1 MSQYLK
7 REIGI
12 SPSKIWE
19 QKKEWN
25 DDEIRRFERGHC
37 HQLCIKVKVK
47 VSIMMKAGDKMITC
61 GTSPSSHTEKV
72 KVAVFECE
80 SDNNRKWKQLL
91 TYDTSHTL
99 HLWAYSPKR
108 NSFHSSFDT
117 FLYFLWFTPEII
129 GHLVFLRA
137 FAHRCYLH
145 AVEAFGAALE
155 KKSQRLF
162 FDLWWIRSFQVWSYW
177 FQIHISLAFTFPILN
192 EMYVNI
198 IHSLKSRS
206 LAAASLILPFIW

>member
-1 MSQYLK
+1 
-7 REIGI
+7 
-12 SPSKIWE
+12 
-19 QKKEWN
+19 
-25 DDEIRRFERGHC
+25 
-37 HQLCIKVKVK
+37 
-47 VSIMMKAGDKMITC
+47 MKAGDKMITC

-155 KKSQRLF
+155 KKVSKAFLLSLVNQVISGLIILISNTEHPSLHLSNTERDVCEYQSQLEVKKSSRC
-162 FDLWWIRSFQVWSYW
+162 QPY
-177 FQIHISLAFTFPILN
+177 FTFYL
-192 EMYVNI
+192 VN
-198 IHSLKSRS
+198 K
-206 LAAASLILPFIW
+206 

>member
-1 MSQYLK
+1 MGTEK
-7 REIGI
+7 GM
-12 SPSKIWE
+12 KWW
-19 QKKEWN
+19 WN
-25 DDEIRRFERGHC
+25 QEVWTGPLPPTMYYILWKWG
-37 HQLCIKVKVK
+37 LWKVK
-47 VSIMMKAGDKMITC
+47 VSIMMKAGDKMITY
-61 GTSPSSHTEKV
+61 GASPSSHTEKV
-72 KVAVFECE
+72 KVAVFECK

-117 FLYFLWFTPEII
+117 FLYFLWLTPEII

-155 KKSQRLF
+155 KKVSKAFLLSLVNQVISGLIILISNTEHPSLHLSNTEWDVCEYQSQLEVKKSSRC
-162 FDLWWIRSFQVWSYW
+162 QPY
-177 FQIHISLAFTFPILN
+177 FTFYL
-192 EMYVNI
+192 VN
-198 IHSLKSRS
+198 K
-206 LAAASLILPFIW
+206 

>member
-1 MSQYLK
+1 
-7 REIGI
+7 
-12 SPSKIWE
+12 
-19 QKKEWN
+19 
-25 DDEIRRFERGHC
+25 
-37 HQLCIKVKVK
+37 
-47 VSIMMKAGDKMITC
+47 MMKAGDKMITC

-155 KKSQRLF
+155 KKVSKAFLLSLVNQVISGLIILISNTEHPSLHLSNTERDVCEYQSQLEVKKSSRCQ
-162 FDLWWIRSFQVWSYW
+162 SC
-177 FQIHISLAFTFPILN
+177 FTFY
-192 EMYVNI
+192 MV
-198 IHSLKSRS
+198 SK
-206 LAAASLILPFIW
+206 